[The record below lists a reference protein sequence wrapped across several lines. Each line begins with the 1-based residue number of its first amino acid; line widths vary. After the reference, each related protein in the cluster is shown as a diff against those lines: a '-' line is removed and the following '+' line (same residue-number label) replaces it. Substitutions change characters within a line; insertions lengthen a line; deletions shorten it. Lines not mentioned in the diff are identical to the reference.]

1 MDITTLFKLS
11 YGLYIVS
18 SKNGDKHNG
27 QIANTV
33 MQVTAEP
40 IKILICINKDN
51 LTYQYI
57 KESGVFSVSIL
68 DQNTPIEFI
77 GLFGF
82 KSGKDIDKFKNID
95 HKIGQTG
102 TPIVTS
108 NTLGYLECEV
118 VGEMDAGTHVAFIGK
133 LIDAQT
139 LQAGEPLTYAYY
151 HQVKNGKASKN
162 AHTYIKNDKKNIKE
176 GKKMK
181 LYKCLIC
188 GYIYNPETGDPD
200 NGIDPGTA
208 FKDLPDDW
216 VCPVCG
222 ADKDSFEEA

>member
-11 YGLYIVS
+11 YGLYVVS
-18 SKNGDKHNG
+18 SKIGDKLNG
-27 QIANTV
+27 QISNTV

-40 IKILICINKDN
+40 IKILICLNKNN

-57 KESGVFSVSIL
+57 KESGVFSISIL
-68 DQNTPIEFI
+68 DQNTPMQFI
-77 GLFGF
+77 GHFGF
-82 KSGKDIDKFKNID
+82 KSGRDIDKFKEID
-95 HKIGQTG
+95 HKIGKTG

-108 NTLGYLECEV
+108 HTLGYLECEV

-139 LQAGEPLTYAYY
+139 LQ
-151 HQVKNGKASKN
+151 KN
-162 AHTYIKNDKKNIKE
+162 APTYIKNDKKNIKE

-200 NGIDPGTA
+200 NGINPGTA
-208 FKDLPDDW
+208 FEDLPDDW

-222 ADKDSFEEA
+222 VDKDSFEEA